1 MYRMEK
7 FKVRAVE
14 FSKNTG
20 GISMKVLVVLGGGG
34 HSPEM
39 LRLLE
44 LLGPTYEY
52 SYMMMTTDS
61 ISEGKITW
69 KGPIY
74 RVPMPLGKHSSDRNP
89 IRVIGPVLR
98 QLIVLLRARP
108 KAILST
114 GANIAVPISV
124 FGRLMGAKIIYIE
137 TGSRVYAMSSTG
149 KLMYRI
155 AHLFFVQWEPL
166 QKDYPRAIYA
176 GRLL

>member
-1 MYRMEK
+1 
-7 FKVRAVE
+7 
-14 FSKNTG
+14 
-20 GISMKVLVVLGGGG
+20 MKILAVLGDGG
-34 HSPEM
+34 HSAEM
-39 LRLLE
+39 LRFLE

-52 SYMMMTTDS
+52 SYMMARTDS

-74 RVPMPLGKHSSDRNP
+74 RVPVPFGKHTSDRNP
-89 IRVIGPVLR
+89 ICAIGPILR
-98 QLIVLLRARP
+98 QWIVLLRVRP

-124 FGRLMGAKIIYIE
+124 FGRLMGVKVIHIE
-137 TGSRVYAMSSTG
+137 TGSRVYTMSSTG

-166 QKDYPRAIYA
+166 QKDYPRAVYA

>member
-1 MYRMEK
+1 
-7 FKVRAVE
+7 
-14 FSKNTG
+14 
-20 GISMKVLVVLGGGG
+20 MKILAVLGDGG
-34 HSPEM
+34 HSAEM

-52 SYMMMTTDS
+52 SYMMATTDS
-61 ISEGKITW
+61 ISESKITW
-69 KGPIY
+69 KGPVY
-74 RVPMPLGKHSSDRNP
+74 RVSVLFGKYASDRNS
-89 IRVIGPVLR
+89 IRAIGPILR
-98 QLIVLLRARP
+98 QLIVLLRVRP

-124 FGRLMGAKIIYIE
+124 LGRLMGVKVIHIE
-137 TGSRVYAMSSTG
+137 TGSRVYTMSSTG

-155 AHLFFVQWEPL
+155 ADLFFVQWQPL